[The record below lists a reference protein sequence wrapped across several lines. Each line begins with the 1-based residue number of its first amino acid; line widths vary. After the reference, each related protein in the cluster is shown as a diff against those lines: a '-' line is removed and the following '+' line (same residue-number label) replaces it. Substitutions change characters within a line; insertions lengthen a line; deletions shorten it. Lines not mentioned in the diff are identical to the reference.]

1 MKLLKYISIIAVLGF
16 ILVSVLA
23 RVPAVQDR
31 LMLRFVQTL
40 GSSTADLN
48 DNSLSAV
55 VCGSRSPLPSPG
67 RAQTCILVNA
77 GGNYYVVDIGDGSA
91 SNLNNWRID
100 TNKIK
105 ATLLTHLH
113 SDHISDLADLHLMT
127 WVNSSHTKKEGLK
140 SPEHRSRHALG
151 RVPVLED
158 GDISIFESGAIIDY
172 VLERHKNGG
181 LKPSS
186 DSSEFPFY
194 LQWYHYCE
202 GMVMPPMN
210 QIVVQTILLPPDR
223 RDETVLNQAKNLL
236 TKSLAPVNE
245 NLADKDYLIGD
256 FSAAD
261 LMLGHSCFMA
271 NRLGCVSEEMQN
283 IKER

>member
-1 MKLLKYISIIAVLGF
+1 MLKVHFVAGTRAGRVVWLLEELG
-16 ILVSVLA
+16 LEYE
-23 RVPAVQDR
+23 
-31 LMLRFVQTL
+31 
-40 GSSTADLN
+40 
-48 DNSLSAV
+48 
-55 VCGSRSPLPSPG
+55 
-67 RAQTCILVNA
+67 VN
-77 GGNYYVVDIGDGSA
+77 IMPF
-91 SNLNNWRID
+91 
-100 TNKIK
+100 T
-105 ATLLTHLH
+105 
-113 SDHISDLADLHLMT
+113 
-127 WVNSSHTKKEGLK
+127 KEGLK

-186 DSSEFPFY
+186 DSSEFPLY

-236 TKSLAPVNE
+236 SKSLAPVNE

-283 IKER
+283 IKNYVARINARAAFQKAITMGE

>member
-1 MKLLKYISIIAVLGF
+1 MLKVHFVAGTRAGRVVWLLEELG
-16 ILVSVLA
+16 LEYE
-23 RVPAVQDR
+23 
-31 LMLRFVQTL
+31 
-40 GSSTADLN
+40 
-48 DNSLSAV
+48 
-55 VCGSRSPLPSPG
+55 
-67 RAQTCILVNA
+67 VN
-77 GGNYYVVDIGDGSA
+77 IMSF
-91 SNLNNWRID
+91 
-100 TNKIK
+100 T
-105 ATLLTHLH
+105 
-113 SDHISDLADLHLMT
+113 
-127 WVNSSHTKKEGLK
+127 KEGLK
-140 SPEHRSRHALG
+140 SAEHRSRHALG

-181 LKPSS
+181 LKPSL

-245 NLADKDYLIGD
+245 NLANNDYLIGD
-256 FSAAD
+256 FSGAD

-283 IKER
+283 IKDYVARINARPAFQKAITMGE